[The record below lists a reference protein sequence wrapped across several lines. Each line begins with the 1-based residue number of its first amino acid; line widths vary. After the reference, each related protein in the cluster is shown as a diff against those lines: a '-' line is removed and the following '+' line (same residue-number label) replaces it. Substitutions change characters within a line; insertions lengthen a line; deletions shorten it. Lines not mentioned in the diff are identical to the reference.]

1 MRRYI
6 GTNMA
11 SQNTKNNTKSNATNT
26 PTRAVSMTSNMAMKP
41 RTLVVIASQDT
52 KTQMG
57 MIPAVIKTSGR
68 LIPSRP
74 RL

>member
-1 MRRYI
+1 M
-6 GTNMA
+6 
-11 SQNTKNNTKSNATNT
+11 NT
-26 PTRAVSMTSNMAMKP
+26 PTMAASMTSNMAMNP
-41 RTLVVIASQDT
+41 RTLVVIAFQDAM
-52 KTQMG
+52 TQRG

>member
-1 MRRYI
+1 M
-6 GTNMA
+6 
-11 SQNTKNNTKSNATNT
+11 KSNATNT
-26 PTRAVSMTSNMAMKP
+26 PTMVVSITSNTAMNP
-41 RTLVVIASQDT
+41 RILAVIAFQDA
-52 KTQMG
+52 KTQRG

>member
-1 MRRYI
+1 M
-6 GTNMA
+6 
-11 SQNTKNNTKSNATNT
+11 
-26 PTRAVSMTSNMAMKP
+26 AVSMMSNMAMKP
-41 RTLVVIASQDT
+41 RTLVVIAFQDA
-52 KTQMG
+52 KTQRG

>member
-1 MRRYI
+1 M
-6 GTNMA
+6 
-11 SQNTKNNTKSNATNT
+11 
-26 PTRAVSMTSNMAMKP
+26 AVSMTSNMAMKP
-41 RTLVVIASQDT
+41 RTLVVIAFQDA
-52 KTQMG
+52 KTQRG